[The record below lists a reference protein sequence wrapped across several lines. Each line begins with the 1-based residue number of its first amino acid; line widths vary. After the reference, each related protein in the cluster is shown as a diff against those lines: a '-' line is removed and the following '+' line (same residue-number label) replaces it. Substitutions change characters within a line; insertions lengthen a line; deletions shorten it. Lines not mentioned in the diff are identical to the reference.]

1 MPLQHAGAAADR
13 APHSVFAW
21 LDIIAMLH
29 IYAQDGMRSRRA
41 LKCWGRCA
49 QQMHRAVQWG
59 GIGALRQC
67 SRGGGGGELEPSNV
81 YRCVTSRPHTNRIET
96 TSISCAPH
104 GITAVSG
111 SELNQTF

>member
-1 MPLQHAGAAADR
+1 MHLQHAGAAADR

-49 QQMHRAVQWG
+49 QQMHRAVQQRRGWWRVRT
-59 GIGALRQC
+59 IECLQVRYVSSTHKSYRNYEHQLR
-67 SRGGGGGELEPSNV
+67 
-81 YRCVTSRPHTNRIET
+81 
-96 TSISCAPH
+96 
-104 GITAVSG
+104 TARHHSG
-111 SELNQTF
+111 QRQ